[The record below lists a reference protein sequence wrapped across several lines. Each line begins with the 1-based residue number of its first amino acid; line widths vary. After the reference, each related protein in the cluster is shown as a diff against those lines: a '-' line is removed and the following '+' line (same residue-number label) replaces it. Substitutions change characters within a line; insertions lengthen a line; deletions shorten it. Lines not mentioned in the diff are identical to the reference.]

1 MQKPVIGITCGD
13 LNGIGTELIVKTFSD
28 HRLLEHFTPVIFG
41 SNKLVNFYKKTVP
54 DANISYQSLKDLSK
68 VNHKQVNIYNCWEE
82 DVAINPGE
90 LSEAGGAYAVKALE
104 AATQALLEGHIHG
117 IVTAPI
123 HKKNVQSDTFKYT
136 GHTPYFRD
144 AAKAR
149 DVLMLLYADNIRVAL
164 VTEHVPVA
172 EVGKHITKG
181 AILSKLQLLQQS
193 LRRDFGI
200 DKPRIAVLGL
210 NPHAG
215 DEGLIGSEEE
225 TIIRPAIKDA

>member
-104 AATQALLEGHIHG
+104 A
-117 IVTAPI
+117 
-123 HKKNVQSDTFKYT
+123 
-136 GHTPYFRD
+136 
-144 AAKAR
+144 
-149 DVLMLLYADNIRVAL
+149 
-164 VTEHVPVA
+164 
-172 EVGKHITKG
+172 
-181 AILSKLQLLQQS
+181 
-193 LRRDFGI
+193 
-200 DKPRIAVLGL
+200 
-210 NPHAG
+210 
-215 DEGLIGSEEE
+215 
-225 TIIRPAIKDA
+225 